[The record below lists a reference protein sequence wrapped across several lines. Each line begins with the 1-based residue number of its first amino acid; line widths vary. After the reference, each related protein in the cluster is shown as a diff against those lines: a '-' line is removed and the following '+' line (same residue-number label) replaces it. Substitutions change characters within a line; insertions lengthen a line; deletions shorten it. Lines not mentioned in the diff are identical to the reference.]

1 MIIKQTNEDTD
12 KQLVYSKVWHKGL
25 RRWEQSLLTEFLFKK
40 SLYTGYTTWMAVLK
54 ENSYNFL
61 QEICHLKLFLS
72 SHNLIDLPSSFSAS
86 LSLRSLIFFLLRFL
100 SSRCLTHSDNVI
112 NTSSTITVVPHAIH
126 SLHSKSVF

>member
-1 MIIKQTNEDTD
+1 MKTLTNSLFTLKYDIKVLDVENNPYWLNFCLKNHCTLATPHGWQ
-12 KQLVYSKVWHKGL
+12 YL
-25 RRWEQSLLTEFLFKK
+25 RK
-40 SLYTGYTTWMAVLK
+40 
-54 ENSYNFL
+54 NSYNFL